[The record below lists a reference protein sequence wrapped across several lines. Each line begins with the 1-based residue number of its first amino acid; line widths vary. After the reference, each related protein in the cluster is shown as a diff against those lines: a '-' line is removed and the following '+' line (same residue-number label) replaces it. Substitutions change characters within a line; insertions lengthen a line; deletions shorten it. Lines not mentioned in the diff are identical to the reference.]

1 MFHPSWAV
9 IFLGIFLALQNAA
22 RVQGGQGCS
31 SSPLD
36 YEKLQKG
43 NCEQLANGTYN
54 NDRTII
60 CITNRNPYAV
70 KKCLYGWCYRIAEC
84 FDQSPKWQRS
94 YCWQFY
100 WFRSTG
106 FDISATKQVESGTCV
121 RNIQVRRCHKTYLKG
136 WRVRYISS
144 IKTTVD
150 RCHSEPQTNN
160 GGDDLH
166 TAISALDVRSNN
178 SLKEAMAIFGDYIN
192 NASATV
198 QESNRS
204 VTLQEKMEN
213 VLMATVVFEEFALQF
228 ADFHLSNSS
237 AAVYLTS
244 DKVDLQV
251 KRAGSENKSDFYL
264 EETKETNY
272 IKMPSTDFQNGS
284 VLLGVLYKDLHEMF
298 TTSSTE
304 EDPTNDT
311 SKILNTIIMSV
322 TMRPQP
328 ASLQENVTL
337 GFKNVQPATRRREC
351 VFWNFFSEIGPASWS
366 NQGCH
371 VTFMDDSVTE
381 CSCNHLT
388 HFAVLVQFDDNTA
401 GNKASLITKT
411 DEDILIVITRVGLVL
426 SLIGITLTIICYV
439 FFADIKTPLSQIRV
453 SLVSSLGAGQII
465 FFAGIGATENRGGCV
480 AVAAMIQYF
489 LMAAFCWMLIE
500 GIYLYLFVVKVYN
513 VSNKMI
519 LCYGVS
525 WGIPALVVILTL
537 SIAAGKDGMD
547 SFVSERYCWMSSS
560 SGLIWIFVS
569 FFVFIEVVNVA
580 ILARVIKEMTSI
592 EQVKDNNA
600 EQLRLGIRAC
610 VVLIPLLGV
619 TWLFGLLS
627 STHKAFVYIFT
638 ILNTTQGFFI
648 FLLHC
653 VRNTEIRERL
663 KRRLRVLAPLIFTDG
678 KTRTFKRSSKV
689 NESRDLSLR
698 KIKIAPRSTTN
709 KSPENLTEI
718 C

>member
-1 MFHPSWAV
+1 MILSPTYDS
-9 IFLGIFLALQNAA
+9 
-22 RVQGGQGCS
+22 CS
-31 SSPLD
+31 L
-36 YEKLQKG
+36 
-43 NCEQLANGTYN
+43 
-54 NDRTII
+54 
-60 CITNRNPYAV
+60 
-70 KKCLYGWCYRIAEC
+70 
-84 FDQSPKWQRS
+84 
-94 YCWQFY
+94 
-100 WFRSTG
+100 
-106 FDISATKQVESGTCV
+106 
-121 RNIQVRRCHKTYLKG
+121 
-136 WRVRYISS
+136 
-144 IKTTVD
+144 
-150 RCHSEPQTNN
+150 
-160 GGDDLH
+160 
-166 TAISALDVRSNN
+166 
-178 SLKEAMAIFGDYIN
+178 
-192 NASATV
+192 
-198 QESNRS
+198 
-204 VTLQEKMEN
+204 
-213 VLMATVVFEEFALQF
+213 
-228 ADFHLSNSS
+228 
-237 AAVYLTS
+237 
-244 DKVDLQV
+244 
-251 KRAGSENKSDFYL
+251 
-264 EETKETNY
+264 
-272 IKMPSTDFQNGS
+272 GS

-304 EDPTNDT
+304 EDTTNNT
-311 SKILNTIIMSV
+311 SKNLNTIIMSV

-351 VFWNFFSEIGPASWS
+351 AFWNFSEIGPASWS

-371 VTFMDDSVTE
+371 VTFMDDSVTK

-388 HFAVLVQFDDNTA
+388 HFAVLVQFDA
-401 GNKASLITKT
+401 SSAKNKDSLITKT

-519 LCYGVS
+519 LCHGVS
-525 WGIPALVVILTL
+525 WGIPALMVILTL

-663 KRRLRVLAPLIFTDG
+663 KRRLRVLAPLIFTGG

-718 C
+718 Y